1 MTSSFIQPVLSLLQ
15 KPEDTESEE
24 IAKQVDAD
32 IAAASGVPSREDEE
46 ITKQVDADI
55 AAAQKPPEELDVF
68 GEKKDTVT
76 KGIEY
81 LQSGIQGMI
90 QSGEEDY
97 PTVNELSKR
106 LQEAGPNKFDTY
118 DKDIVST
125 LTPKE
130 VEKLLERQPW
140 VYATLTPEQKAEQ
153 FKQSRESDISTLGA
167 VGRAVGQVANFGLDL
182 VKAGANYGWDQT
194 YAEGIAPLLDV
205 YNDQMPRNP
214 ITGKIKSLTGGPAQV
229 KARER
234 VSADLRNMAG
244 AWANTV
250 IESQRQI
257 ERYSGGTGEGYKFL
271 TPSPQKI
278 SENVAKSPQ
287 AAAAVAMFPMLG
299 PAAAFSPLFLST
311 KLAEAGKDPNS
322 GYAAFID
329 QINERLG
336 LQDELMSEKHF
347 DNRKLYDAE
356 KSAEDWNAGQGAELV
371 SPWSKMAF
379 SPVFQYLNLQRNA
392 WMLPNAETYA
402 KLKNISVEEAKD
414 ELANKADENAEKG
427 LRSLA
432 DKMNKEYDPSMEL
445 LGSMAM
451 GDAALDVAGIAVGG
465 TRLLGKGISKFE
477 TAGMTPAQINAL
489 MTARQARQKEIL
501 AENIANAQKR
511 SVIGGAAK
519 KTEDF
524 QKAALEKT
532 TQTFEKLPTI
542 VKEYGPGV
550 LSQIG
555 LGAAGGTAGYFL
567 NPEDQ
572 VSGALKGLTITG
584 AAGLTPGLL
593 RSIDEA
599 RMLRAG
605 GSPLEAGTFEIA
617 GKLPTS
623 SKTTKVLFGGK
634 RGAAVDYLTDN
645 LHTLG
650 RAGVNFGAINAINSA
665 INSDSPERF
674 VDSVAEGIAMG
685 VGFKMLGKIHG
696 SDPEEELGN
705 RKRKDVEIYLSR
717 QRQSDATQS
726 NMDELRNYQNYVDA
740 SQMNVDKMQGFLDQ
754 TQQEGDPEKIA
765 SAQKAV
771 DVAQSVHNQILTANV
786 QTRNEMGRMMDEIY
800 ADANSLLNGAR
811 KVGQQNVKLEILT
824 TPQIVELLSKQ
835 FPDKSADELVFAANQ
850 KGFFIP
856 ETSTSVVNFD
866 KIIRRQQMTGES
878 LTDAFRHEALG
889 HGLWSIKEFQ
899 DLNKNADDLLFE
911 RVTRDLR
918 GNVVDVKPGKYTED
932 ELFDMYS
939 THYLKGKS
947 PEQINQYAQESG
959 LWNNQTNSLDR
970 EKVINAMKD
979 EIRAEL
985 IAGNL
990 EQGFGKMKQQ
1000 SRSIDDWVSLRA
1012 KTSLLARAMQNAAG
1026 IGAKPFESK
1035 LLGISYDP
1043 EVVAANRRAIEAMRN
1058 YNGEF
1063 EDAPETK
1070 KGVDIPEKT
1079 MRNDPAM
1086 RKRYGLSGG
1095 EYKTTL
1101 YAEVKDA
1108 EGNVVGQK
1116 VPVTSEDAKEG
1127 AWVNDASTGQVKQT
1141 KGYGQVPQEID
1152 QVQVPSGGSLN
1163 VVRDFVYEPDG
1174 NTPVRRK
1181 DKDIEALDEDRRVA
1195 LKNAID
1201 SASDRYTDPRWMKSY
1216 SADGES
1222 YDGLFSPE
1230 QIKNIKNL
1238 PESVLPLSIKEKL
1251 IALNNLMLMGDGS
1264 TVEIDYAP
1272 RLKGKKY
1279 KGRRSEIYSLI
1290 PGGKFQLSKANNFT
1304 FNAVSRG
1311 AWLRKIKA
1319 RKDRMPGWFN
1329 AWGNDTGLFE
1339 KELQEKYL
1347 ANTYAKRP
1355 GWYGLD
1361 PENPTEKTPLAEE
1374 KWNKF
1379 KDFLDMVSKDVPTV
1393 DNPWRMKTPKAKGKE
1408 GRAEG
1413 DVDNLWRKFRL
1424 DAIADWADSTDAT
1437 GRYTMGWENIYK
1449 QLLPTDEAGEPTEF
1463 KTPEQ
1468 QRQGGISTKFMPAV
1482 SDAEYLDLAK
1492 DPKANQEQL
1501 QRMVDEVIV
1510 LSLVQKGDFVGYGIR
1525 KDSGFLK
1532 IGDNV
1537 KNSFVWE
1544 DGMQTDEELGGS
1556 SSVGLDPFTV
1566 NSEQVQ
1572 QAIKRAKGYRGNMV
1586 LIAGDDFQGGEDIG
1600 EYIIADAKVI
1610 YDFSADP
1617 VTYDNAGN
1625 VIPLSQRFQT
1635 TSPDIR
1641 FMPERPAEQERIVS
1655 ATYTDPKTIQKSLAE
1670 ANARKKSALEIFN
1683 TKANEES
1690 FDSPEATRLYEE
1702 YDAIRK
1708 EVRDLEFQVRNPG
1721 ATKLS
1726 LDQRD
1731 KYLSDLESLNEGV
1744 PTQIVEGLFGPRDT
1758 GRRWKKG
1765 KKIADSDALGDKFE
1779 AELTGGVLFR
1789 GVTKE
1794 DWERI
1799 QNQGY
1804 IDTDGRGVISQEEE
1818 INLATS
1824 VVTAETYIPHG
1835 KQGVV
1840 LAIDPAGLDLFM
1852 IGADDYLRASGRI
1865 PIDNVV
1871 KVSGPIGKDS
1881 ETGTP
1886 FIPSET
1892 FTEMK
1897 PTIGEKTEISPKIDT
1912 EKLKIS
1918 IDQPF
1923 DEFGDIDYDA
1933 EDAVRK
1939 IAKDRN
1945 LGITSDRELAFV
1957 AKDENGEIVG
1967 GAFTS
1972 ADQDGYTFDV
1982 VVSKEAEGKGVGSK
1996 LLDEVINPPYE
2007 ITEAYPDAKVK
2018 VDVVNPSMKKMLEN
2032 RGFVVE
2038 EKIGKE
2044 RWIMVPQEP
2053 TISEK
2058 PKSSEMIGADT
2069 IKPADIETSAK
2080 PANDAVI
2087 KPYSN
2092 ALVSSAGLINFLPA
2106 YHGTPYDVDKF
2117 KLANIGTGEGAQ
2129 AYGWGLYFA
2138 QKKGTATSYRD
2149 KLTPRDNYT
2158 IKGMTLDQLKDLI
2171 GSEASYHVW
2180 DSISFT
2186 SGNLKQ
2192 AKESL
2197 ARWKKELDLESPES
2211 VDKAIKF
2218 VKTLNENDIKEIK
2231 GNLYKV
2237 DLDVKD
2243 EDLLDWDKPLSEQ
2256 SKKVQNALKSIS
2268 GNWLW
2273 EDALSGKAG
2282 EQVGAALYST
2292 LRATFPDAE
2301 FSRDRIDASKKA
2313 SDTLLAA
2320 GIHGIRYLDGTSR
2333 KQGEGTYNYVIFD
2346 ENLIKILDKN
2356 DKPVEGDLP
2365 KQSQPSGLQF
2375 MPAREVK
2382 LLQKSKEE
2390 KLKDTLKVRMTRKAL
2405 TDAALS
2411 QKSWKDWYKE
2421 HQDVLDDFFG
2431 DHAELFQEILA
2442 VTSQAASVKAN
2453 VGLALKAFG
2462 QLMRGEEF
2470 DARLHGEEKGGYLDG
2485 VINNLNAIKN
2495 KTAVSGR
2502 KISNYKAANEGDASR
2517 VVVDRHITR
2526 LLFGVDTPSK
2536 AQYDLAEKTLTKI
2549 ANDIGWE
2556 PSQVQAALWAH
2567 SIVMSGKKPES
2578 YGAYLT
2584 KLESTKLTKREL
2596 ASGLTGSQL
2605 TKRIGELAYAG
2616 AGGLESG
2623 KIRGRYSPIS
2633 EVEISGVKQ
2642 GGLQFMPQ
2650 RPVGKTQTGY
2660 DYSYLDQA
2668 LASGT
2673 DGRVALTRPIRA
2685 DEALPL
2691 LSQRIPI
2698 TEEVEKDS
2706 FDYTRPAEVVF
2717 YQHENK
2723 PVSFKFDPKLIEK
2736 PVFKDAAIEHA
2747 GKNVQLA
2754 MADRQTATGGDMGGI
2769 IFPWLKSNANAIIT
2783 GNDGVNY
2790 RVVWGNNEW
2799 KPVLSMKK
2807 KNKQFDA
2814 YNLLTYLMGEDAHAS
2829 NTREVRNIS
2838 NEIENAQISREQKDL
2853 FLILAN
2859 AGVKKQKRAD
2869 QTKNI
2874 KTATKTIEKSKKAIE
2889 KTTDKDKIDKLNKK
2903 IQIQERAIKLAES
2916 KFNNFLESNEEE
2928 LLKKI
2933 ITKYKTSFTRFQNK
2947 TGSESSFKKNEKELI
2962 DFKKTKAF
2970 KDLIKSIQNKQLIS
2984 LDNTFKGRKSSI
2996 EEILGLTIDG
3006 FNVNEIIDKTMDFKN
3021 GRVNQIVGS
3030 VELSRN
3036 QDLMAVYLGNDPKQ
3050 ARNMT
3055 AQEAKAAAQLKA
3067 DPNFVPHE
3075 AYSWAMLGPVD
3086 GNNFLNSNPKTH
3098 LEYFS
3103 DFKEAYANAQAD
3115 ASKRQKI
3122 LEGNETTLMGAMRD
3136 NTQMP
3141 LAMPAISGKK

>member
-68 GEKKDTVT
+68 GEKKDPVT

-765 SAQKAV
+765 LAQKAV

-811 KVGQQNVKLEILT
+811 KVGQQNVKLEVLT

-1379 KDFLDMVSKDVPTV
+1379 KDFLDMVSKDVPTM
-1393 DNPWRMKTPKAKGKE
+1393 DNPWRMKTPRAKGRE

-1468 QRQGGISTKFMPAV
+1468 QRQGGISARFMPERMEGDV
-1482 SDAEYLDLAK
+1482 GR
-1492 DPKANQEQL
+1492 QEKL
-1501 QRMVDEVIV
+1501 Q
-1510 LSLVQKGDFVGYGIR
+1510 
-1525 KDSGFLK
+1525 
-1532 IGDNV
+1532 
-1537 KNSFVWE
+1537 
-1544 DGMQTDEELGGS
+1544 
-1556 SSVGLDPFTV
+1556 
-1566 NSEQVQ
+1566 
-1572 QAIKRAKGYRGNMV
+1572 
-1586 LIAGDDFQGGEDIG
+1586 
-1600 EYIIADAKVI
+1600 
-1610 YDFSADP
+1610 
-1617 VTYDNAGN
+1617 
-1625 VIPLSQRFQT
+1625 
-1635 TSPDIR
+1635 
-1641 FMPERPAEQERIVS
+1641 FMPERPAEQERIVA
-1655 ATYTDPKTIQKSLAE
+1655 ATYTDPRTG
-1670 ANARKKSALEIFN
+1670 
-1683 TKANEES
+1683 
-1690 FDSPEATRLYEE
+1690 
-1702 YDAIRK
+1702 
-1708 EVRDLEFQVRNPG
+1708 EVR
-1721 ATKLS
+1721 
-1726 LDQRD
+1726 
-1731 KYLSDLESLNEGV
+1731 EGV
-1744 PTQIVEGLFGPRDT
+1744 NHKAANPNAPDEQTDRESRYYGFKTDT
-1758 GRRWKKG
+1758 GRVVDREEAYR
-1765 KKIADSDALGDKFE
+1765 IAEESGQLKEATSEEDRFNSDR
-1779 AELTGGVLFR
+1779 GVLHSNM
-1789 GVTKE
+1789 V
-1794 DWERI
+1794 
-1799 QNQGY
+1799 
-1804 IDTDGRGVISQEEE
+1804 
-1818 INLATS
+1818 
-1824 VVTAETYIPHG
+1824 
-1835 KQGVV
+1835 
-1840 LAIDPAGLDLFM
+1840 
-1852 IGADDYLRASGRI
+1852 
-1865 PIDNVV
+1865 
-1871 KVSGPIGKDS
+1871 
-1881 ETGTP
+1881 
-1886 FIPSET
+1886 
-1892 FTEMK
+1892 EME
-1897 PTIGEKTEISPKIDT
+1897 PTIGEK
-1912 EKLKIS
+1912 
-1918 IDQPF
+1918 
-1923 DEFGDIDYDA
+1923 
-1933 EDAVRK
+1933 
-1939 IAKDRN
+1939 
-1945 LGITSDRELAFV
+1945 
-1957 AKDENGEIVG
+1957 
-1967 GAFTS
+1967 
-1972 ADQDGYTFDV
+1972 
-1982 VVSKEAEGKGVGSK
+1982 
-1996 LLDEVINPPYE
+1996 
-2007 ITEAYPDAKVK
+2007 
-2018 VDVVNPSMKKMLEN
+2018 
-2032 RGFVVE
+2032 
-2038 EKIGKE
+2038 
-2044 RWIMVPQEP
+2044 PQ
-2053 TISEK
+2053 
-2058 PKSSEMIGADT
+2058 SSQMIGADT
-2069 IKPADIETSAK
+2069 IKPVDIETSAK
-2080 PANDAVI
+2080 PASDAVI

-2129 AYGWGLYFA
+2129 VYGWGLYFA
-2138 QKKGTATSYRD
+2138 QAKSVGDEYRRILSGGKRSFSKEEMD
-2149 KLTPRDNYT
+2149 F
-2158 IKGMTLDQLKDLI
+2158 IK
-2171 GSEASYHVW
+2171 
-2180 DSISFT
+2180 
-2186 SGNLKQ
+2186 NLKQ
-2192 AKESL
+2192 DSNDLIEQINFQQNLPKEQQDKEEISKL
-2197 ARWKKELDLESPES
+2197 WKEYNK
-2211 VDKAIKF
+2211 V
-2218 VKTLNENDIKEIK
+2218 ENALVPFQERGK

-2237 DLDVKD
+2237 DIDVKD

-2256 SKKVQNALKSIS
+2256 PESVRDAITALIKERTPKEITDSAIENMEAKGGSLYALIS
-2268 GNWLW
+2268 DSFG
-2273 EDALSGKAG
+2273 ESAQGTPEKRASEAL
-2282 EQVGAALYST
+2282 
-2292 LRATFPDAE
+2292 
-2301 FSRDRIDASKKA
+2301 FS
-2313 SDTLLAA
+2313 A
-2320 GIHGIRYLDGTSR
+2320 GIPGIRYLDGASR
-2333 KQGEGTYNYVIFD
+2333 NLGGGKYNVRWEGNDPINGTRAEVYDMTTGKVVQIFDTFKEADKWMETNKPTGTYNYVVFD

-2365 KQSQPSGLQF
+2365 KQAQPNGLQF

-2470 DARLHGEEKGGYLDG
+2470 DARLRGEEKGGYLDG

-2650 RPVGKTQTGY
+2650 RPVGKTEPLPDFETTIIKGVTPRKGFNWKKATNVEFDIGGGKKMSFSY
-2660 DYSYLDQA
+2660 DPEL
-2668 LASGT
+2668 
-2673 DGRVALTRPIRA
+2673 LT
-2685 DEALPL
+2685 E
-2691 LSQRIPI
+2691 
-2698 TEEVEKDS
+2698 
-2706 FDYTRPAEVVF
+2706 
-2717 YQHENK
+2717 
-2723 PVSFKFDPKLIEK
+2723 
-2736 PVFKDAAIEHA
+2736 PVFKDLIKELK
-2747 GKNVQLA
+2747 GQPVILLE
-2754 MADRQTATGGDMGGI
+2754 ADRQRATGGDMGGPLHP
-2769 IFPWLKSNANAIIT
+2769 FLKSNQVTIT
-2783 GNDGVNY
+2783 GPDGKKY
-2790 RVVWGNNEW
+2790 KAVWANMTSGFVSGAKNRLASHGAKYALVHLMDPIAHKSNKRTARTLDKMMRDANLDENQ
-2799 KPVLSMKK
+2799 KQIISIAMQGGIIAGEKAALSASITAAKRGLTGATK
-2807 KNKQFDA
+2807 EDLLEINKQIDDLTKERDALTPQGIYAEIFD
-2814 YNLLTYLMGEDAHAS
+2814 S
-2829 NTREVRNIS
+2829 I
-2838 NEIENAQISREQKDL
+2838 
-2853 FLILAN
+2853 
-2859 AGVKKQKRAD
+2859 
-2869 QTKNI
+2869 TKI
-2874 KTATKTIEKSKKAIE
+2874 KTALSNLKTGRWKQSSVDKAVNNLKLLSKTKEYNQL
-2889 KTTDKDKIDKLNKK
+2889 LNKNNSLY
-2903 IQIQERAIKLAES
+2903 ISDNIGDTFSDRGSAIGSILS
-2916 KFNNFLESNEEE
+2916 FKFGKFDPS
-2928 LLKKI
+2928 
-2933 ITKYKTSFTRFQNK
+2933 YVMR
-2947 TGSESSFKKNEKELI
+2947 ESS
-2962 DFKKTKAF
+2962 DFKEG
-2970 KDLIKSIQNKQLIS
+2970 QN
-2984 LDNTFKGRKSSI
+2984 LD
-2996 EEILGLTIDG
+2996 
-3006 FNVNEIIDKTMDFKN
+3006 
-3021 GRVNQIVGS
+3021 IVTA
-3030 VELSRN
+3030 VELSQN
-3036 QDLMAVYLGNDPKQ
+3036 PDIFALYFGNDPKEEAAMSTAERK
-3050 ARNMT
+3050 ARDEMRANP
-3055 AQEAKAAAQLKA
+3055 
-3067 DPNFVPHE
+3067 DFVEHE
-3075 AYSWAMLGPVD
+3075 AYDWVMLGPEN
-3086 GNNFLNSNPKTH
+3086 GNNFLVEKPVQP
-3098 LEYFS
+3098 EQI
-3103 DFKEAYANAQAD
+3103 FKKYRDVHEKE
-3115 ASKRQKI
+3115 SVKGGS
-3122 LEGNETTLMGAMRD
+3122 EETVAGAMRKFAGIKLIVD
-3136 NTQMP
+3136 EDAVKVNASTK
-3141 LAMPAISGKK
+3141 SKK